1 MDCLMISGWV
11 DVLRSAKVEW
21 ASGGG
26 SAGRV
31 DGNSNGG
38 LEEGGWK
45 AEGLMP

>member
-11 DVLRSAKVEW
+11 DVLRSAKV
-21 ASGGG
+21 G